1 MGDEGEVTL
10 DLKDIKARH
19 IIPVE
24 LNAYLCKNARV
35 LKEFYKNEEDTEKE
49 EKYAKHEESFR

>member
-1 MGDEGEVTL
+1 MGDQGEVTL

-35 LKEFYKNEEDTEKE
+35 LKKFYKNEEDTEKE

>member
-1 MGDEGEVTL
+1 MTL